1 MLNPVVGALL
11 GTGGRNLGADIG
23 LAAMAVEN
31 ETCHSV
37 SDDILDYLRMRKF
50 IRIRMH
56 KINVMGNGRHRF
68 NDVIDTYQQ

>member
-11 GTGGRNLGADIG
+11 GTGGRNLGADLG
-23 LAAMAVEN
+23 LAAMTVEN

-37 SDDILDYLRMRKF
+37 NDTLDYLRMRKF

-56 KINVMGNGRHRF
+56 KINAWVMV
-68 NDVIDTYQQ
+68 DIA

>member
-11 GTGGRNLGADIG
+11 GTGGRNLGADLG

-31 ETCHSV
+31 ETCHGV
-37 SDDILDYLRMRKF
+37 NGDTLDYLRMRTF

-56 KINVMGNGRHRF
+56 KINIMGNGRHDLTSRMA
-68 NDVIDTYQQ
+68 Q